1 MKTAVRSMAC
11 IGALF
16 LILGIVLFLSGGH
29 IGAFPRSDTAP
40 WGFVVLGAIYL
51 IGAVGIFL
59 SGREDAAQAEAQNVA
74 AKAAGMKAAMIAFT
88 VQTLLL
94 FTATILLI
102 FTGYLDM
109 VPAFVLMAVLII
121 SVIVFLI
128 AQILYRK
135 NNRKE

>member
-16 LILGIVLFLSGGH
+16 LILGVVLFFSGGH
-29 IGAFPRSDTAP
+29 IGVFPRSDTAP

-59 SGREDAAQAEAQNVA
+59 TGREDAAQAEAQNVP
-74 AKAAGMKAAMIAFT
+74 AKPAGMKAAMISFV
-88 VQTLLL
+88 VQTLQL
-94 FTATILLI
+94 FTVAIFLI
-102 FTGYLDM
+102 FAGYLDK
-109 VPAFVLMAVLII
+109 VPAFCLMAVLIV

-128 AQILYRK
+128 ARLLYSK
-135 NNRKE
+135 NNKEE

>member
-16 LILGIVLFLSGGH
+16 LILGVVLFFSEGH
-29 IGAFPRSDTAP
+29 IGVFPRSDILP

-59 SGREDAAQAEAQNVA
+59 TRREDAAQAETQNAA

-94 FTATILLI
+94 FTATVLLI
-102 FTGYLDM
+102 FTGYLEI
-109 VPAFVLMAVLII
+109 VPAFVLMAVLLI
-121 SVIVFLI
+121 SVIVFLVGQRYNI
-128 AQILYRK
+128 GVI
-135 NNRKE
+135 

>member
-1 MKTAVRSMAC
+1 MKIATKSMAC

-16 LILGIVLFLSGGH
+16 LILGAVLFFSGGH
-29 IGAFPRSDTAP
+29 MGVFPRSDTLP

-59 SGREDAAQAEAQNVA
+59 TGREDAAQAEAQNVTV
-74 AKAAGMKAAMIAFT
+74 KAAGMKAAMISFV

-94 FTATILLI
+94 FTVTVFLI
-102 FTGYLDM
+102 FAGYLDK
-109 VPAFVLMAVLII
+109 VPAFCLMAVLII

-128 AQILYRK
+128 ARLLYSKTTRG
-135 NNRKE
+135 E